1 MTKTPA
7 LNDDDLLLP
16 ANAGRTTREKFKAA
30 LERRYSPRLH
40 MSCILAA
47 SGLTAMLASTF
58 LLGFGVDSMVV
69 RYPIAITLAY
79 ATFLVGVWTWLR
91 VMGFVDNDGT
101 RKSSLDGSSILDIRS
116 GGGSSG
122 GSGGGGL
129 GRGGSVFG
137 GRGGGFDGGGASAS
151 FAEGRAPLMATN
163 LEANASSGSGLKS
176 AGGKAAGS
184 LLDGLDGD
192 GVVLLVLAIALVAAV
207 FVTSGYLIWCAPDV
221 LTEAAFGAMLT
232 GTLARRTKEQTTVG
246 WIGGVLKKT
255 WWPFAVVLI
264 VACVFASYAHNKYP
278 QASTFRQ
285 AIAAAFQ
292 KG

>member
-1 MTKTPA
+1 MAKTRA
-7 LNDDDLLLP
+7 LGDDEVLLP
-16 ANAGRTTREKFKAA
+16 ANVGLSTPEKFKAA
-30 LERRYSPRLH
+30 LQRRYSPRVH

-58 LLGFGVDSMVV
+58 LLGFGVHSMVV

-91 VMGFVDNDGT
+91 VMGFVDNNGT
-101 RKSSLDGSSILDIRS
+101 RKSSVDGSSILDINT
-116 GGGSSG
+116 GGSSSG
-122 GSGGGGL
+122 GSGGGSL

-151 FAEGRAPLMATN
+151 FGEGRAPLMATN
-163 LEANASSGSGLKS
+163 LQANASSGSGLKS

-207 FVTSGYLIWCAPDV
+207 FLTSGYLIWCAPDV

-232 GTLARRTKEQTTVG
+232 GTLARRTKQQTALG

-255 WWPFAVVLI
+255 WWPFAVVL
-264 VACVFASYAHNKYP
+264 VAASLFAGFAHNKYP
-278 QASTFRQ
+278 EASTFRQ

>member
-1 MTKTPA
+1 MAKTPA
-7 LNDDDLLLP
+7 LNDEEILLP
-16 ANAGRTTREKFKAA
+16 ANAGRSTPEKFKAA
-30 LERRYSPRLH
+30 LQRRYSPRMH

-58 LLGFGVDSMVV
+58 MLDFGVHSMVV

-101 RKSSLDGSSILDIRS
+101 RKSSVDGSSILDVNS
-116 GGGSSG
+116 GGSS
-122 GSGGGGL
+122 SGGGGWSK
-129 GRGGSVFG
+129 GGGSVFS

-151 FAEGRAPLMATN
+151 FAEGRAPLIATN
-163 LEANASSGSGLKS
+163 LEANASSGSGLKA
-176 AGGKAAGS
+176 AGGKAAGG

-192 GVVLLVLAIALVAAV
+192 GVVLLILAIALVAAV

-232 GTLARRTKEQTTVG
+232 GTLARRTKQQTAMG

-264 VACVFASYAHNKYP
+264 VACVFAGYAHNKYP

>member
-1 MTKTPA
+1 MPETPA
-7 LNDDDLLLP
+7 IDDDLSLP
-16 ANAGRTTREKFKAA
+16 VAGSRWTRESFKKA

-116 GGGSSG
+116 GGGS
-122 GSGGGGL
+122 SGGGGL